1 MARWN
6 PRGSVS
12 IVTGASSGIGRELAM
27 MLAERGSQV
36 VAVARRADRLDELQH
51 QLRSRDRRL
60 PSQRDRG
67 RIHPVVGD
75 VTLAT
80 TRAAAM
86 GIADSLGEGRLD
98 LLINNAGVG
107 AIGRFDAAAPERLRQ
122 VMEVN
127 FFAPAEWTREA
138 IPRFRRAAAAGRPS
152 PVLCN
157 VGSVLG
163 HRAVPDK
170 SEYCASKFA
179 LHGLTDSLRA
189 ELAGEGITVTL
200 VSPSTTQSEFF
211 SSLVGTDASATS
223 KSVGQ
228 WTPARVARA
237 TLAAI
242 QSRRAEVILSLGGK
256 ALVYS
261 DRFFPPVL
269 NAILARGATPSGGT
283 SREHPQDASGT
294 RSD

>member
-1 MARWN
+1 MLARWN
-6 PRGSVS
+6 PAGSVS
-12 IVTGASSGIGRELAM
+12 VVTGASSGIGRELAL

-36 VAVARRADRLDELQH
+36 VAVARRADRLDELQRE
-51 QLRSRDRRL
+51 LRPRL
-60 PSQRDRG
+60 QQQPTNRDRG
-67 RIHPVVGD
+67 KIVPVVGD

-80 TRAAAM
+80 TRAAALRM
-86 GIADSLGEGRLD
+86 ADSLGDGRLD
-98 LLINNAGVG
+98 LLVNNAGVG
-107 AIGRFDAAAPERLRQ
+107 AIGRFEAASPDRLRQ

-138 IPRFRRAAAAGRPS
+138 IPRFRRTIAAGGPP

-189 ELAGEGITVTL
+189 ELAGDRITVTL
-200 VSPSTTQSEFF
+200 VSPSTTESEFF
-211 SSLVGTDASATS
+211 QSLVGTDASATS
-223 KSVGQ
+223 KSFGH
-228 WTPARVARA
+228 WTPSRVARS

-242 QSRRAEVILSLGGK
+242 QARRAEVILSLGGK

-261 DRFFPPVL
+261 DRLFPPVL
-269 NAILARGATPSGGT
+269 NAILARGANPSEGT
-283 SREHPQDASGT
+283 DGDDT
-294 RSD
+294 